1 LDFKEAVSKAQAL
14 RNNLGIVVKG
24 HGEGLDMT
32 VVTVLARGHMLL
44 ESVPGEGKTL
54 LATALAASISGITV
68 GRISGQPTLK
78 PSDMLGAEIMG
89 KESGRFELIKG
100 PIFHNIVLFDEL
112 NRTDPRA
119 QSALLESMQEAQV
132 TIGDRTHL
140 LPQPFHVIATQN
152 PLSQEGTWELDAAA
166 RQRFLVKIHWYSPPR
181 HIEYKIATEAKAFLK
196 ENLKQLQPVLSK
208 EELVEIQEI
217 AQSQVV
223 VSDDI
228 IHLIN
233 AIIVATR
240 PNDESYPAD
249 AFDANDAFG
258 QEVISA
264 NGGVSSRATSF
275 WPPLLRAH
283 ALFHGRNRVVPYDV
297 FATAYPMLNHR
308 IETNFPVDVEKL
320 IHLILSE
327 RGYAY

>member
-1 LDFKEAVSKAQAL
+1 MDFDQAVAKAQAL
-14 RNNLGIVVKG
+14 RANLGKVVKG
-24 HGEGLDMT
+24 HEKGLDMT

-54 LATALAASISGITV
+54 LATALAASISDITV

-89 KESGRFELIKG
+89 KESGKFELIKG

-132 TIGDRTHL
+132 TIGDRTHQ

-166 RQRFLVKIHWYSPPR
+166 KQRFLVKIHWHSPPR
-181 HIEYKIATEAKAFLK
+181 HIEYKIATEAKAFLQ
-196 ENLKQLQPVLSK
+196 ENIAILQPVLSRD
-208 EELVEIQEI
+208 ELVEMQAM
-217 AQSQVV
+217 AQNQVTV
-223 VSDDI
+223 PEDI
-228 IHLIN
+228 IHLMN
-233 AIIVATR
+233 AITVATR
-240 PNDESYPAD
+240 PNDESYPAEKLD
-249 AFDANDAFG
+249 EHDEFDR
-258 QEVISA
+258 EVISA
-264 NGGVSSRATSF
+264 GGGASSRATSF

-283 ALFHGRNRVVPYDV
+283 AFFHGRDRVVPYDV
-297 FATAYPMLNHR
+297 FATAYSMLNHR

-320 IHLILSE
+320 IHLILAE